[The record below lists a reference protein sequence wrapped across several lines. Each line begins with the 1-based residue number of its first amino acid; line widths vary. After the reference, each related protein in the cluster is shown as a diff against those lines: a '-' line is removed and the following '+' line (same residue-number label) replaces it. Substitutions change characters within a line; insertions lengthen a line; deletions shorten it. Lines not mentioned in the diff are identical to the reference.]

1 MKQKNLNIGRLT
13 PPYDKKIGKTM
24 TKFINRTAPLAFASV
39 AMLLASCAND
49 EFTGSNTTASENT
62 AIGFNMQ
69 TSSQT
74 RADETDAPTK
84 LGKMF
89 IVWGEKNE
97 TDGKKASETDL
108 VFKNYVVKYTASSA
122 NTTTSNTKGWEYV
135 GIDHKSYNS
144 NVSPNIGES
153 AQTIK
158 YWDDSATSYTFT
170 AVSAKE
176 DDITKGNVKITKN
189 EGSTDESSTG
199 TVYDKGYTIELG
211 TGATPGSIYYADR
224 NNITKGESGYDHK
237 PVTMT
242 FRNFQSK
249 IRFGIYETVPGYKV
263 AITGIKYKTDATTTV
278 THPTEGEDADKTF
291 GVDGNFVIVGKSS
304 TENSENTKYTVTYT
318 SDNKAQVAIAT
329 GYNSQTYLNTGGT
342 NWLSTSQTSP
352 VGTTSSNPTWDNVT
366 TTSGDDNQNTTTVNY
381 TAILPNPSNATDMK
395 LTVSYEL
402 YSEDTG
408 EKITCTD
415 RTAVV
420 PAAYCQWKS
429 NYAYTYIF
437 KISDKSAELYPI
449 TFDAA
454 VVTDEVGKQETIT
467 IVEEPSITTF
477 GYDETSKKVITGKD
491 EYETGNT
498 IYASVVDATESGD
511 GSKAVTLSVAE
522 NAANIALYTVTTDNA
537 TTYPITEASV
547 ANAIANSTVTTS
559 KKITCTKVDIKTSG
573 DDTPIIVT
581 SVPAED
587 GTTRNLSALKW
598 KPTEAKTYAVEY
610 TKNDTKTYKIVKVV
624 TAANGGE

>member
-1 MKQKNLNIGRLT
+1 MRTENMKTRGLT
-13 PPYDKKIGKTM
+13 PPYDKTITKTM

-122 NTTTSNTKGWEYV
+122 NTTTRNTNNWEYV
-135 GIDHKSYNS
+135 GIDHSNYNT
-144 NVSPNIGES
+144 NVSPNIGAS
-153 AQTIK
+153 VAQTIK

-176 DDITKGNVKITKN
+176 NDIKEGKVKITKN
-189 EGSTDESSTG
+189 EGKSTDSETG
-199 TVYDKGYTIELG
+199 TVYDKGYTIELA
-211 TGATPGSIYYADR
+211 TGATPGDIYYADR
-224 NNITKGESGYDHK
+224 NVISKGESGYDHK

-249 IRFGIYETVPGYKV
+249 IRFAMYETIPGYKV
-263 AITGIKYKTDATTTV
+263 VVTGVKYGTAEQDITNK
-278 THPTEGEDADKTF
+278 F
-291 GVDGNFVIVGKSS
+291 GVDGQFVTVGDK
-304 TENSENTKYTVTYT
+304 TKYTVTYETNSSSNENKVKVAVDAQSAT
-318 SDNKAQVAIAT
+318 SKTLDAGTDGIIAT
-329 GYNSQTYLNTGGT
+329 TKDSPLNT
-342 NWLSTSQTSP
+342 TSAD
-352 VGTTSSNPTWDNVT
+352 PTYDAKDK
-366 TTSGDDNQNTTTVNY
+366 GY

-498 IYASVVDATESGD
+498 IYASVVETGTT
-511 GSKAVTLSVAE
+511 GSSVATLTSD
-522 NAANIALYTVTTDNA
+522 NVKLYTVTTDNA

-547 ANAIANSTVTTS
+547 ANAIANSTTS
-559 KKITCTKVDIKTSG
+559 GPIKTESVNISTSG
-573 DDTPIIVT
+573 DNTPVIV
-581 SVPAED
+581 SEVPAED

-610 TKNDTKTYKIVKVV
+610 TKDSKKTYKIVKVV
-624 TAANGGE
+624 TAQGN

>member
-1 MKQKNLNIGRLT
+1 MRTENMKTRGLT
-13 PPYDKKIGKTM
+13 PPYDKTITKTM
-24 TKFINRTAPLAFASV
+24 TKFINRTAPLAIASV

-49 EFTGSNTTASENT
+49 EFTGSKTTTASENT
-62 AIGFNMQ
+62 TIAFNMQ
-69 TSSQT
+69 GSSQI
-74 RADETDAPTK
+74 RSTDDAHTK
-84 LGKMF
+84 LGDMF

-97 TDGKKASETDL
+97 TDGTKASETDL
-108 VFKNYVVKYTASSA
+108 VFKNYVVKYTQNSA
-122 NTTTSNTKGWEYV
+122 NTTTSNTNNWEYV
-135 GIDHKSYNS
+135 GIDHSSYNT

-176 DDITKGNVKITKN
+176 DDITSGKVKITKN
-189 EGSTDESSTG
+189 EGKSSTDSETG
-199 TVYDKGYTIELG
+199 SVYDKGYTIELG
-211 TGATPGSIYYADR
+211 TGATPGDIYYADR
-224 NNITKGESGYDHK
+224 NVISKGEGYSHNA
-237 PVTMT
+237 VTMT

-249 IRFGIYETVPGYKV
+249 IRFAMYETIPGYKV
-263 AITGIKYKTDATTTV
+263 VVTGVKYNN
-278 THPTEGEDADKTF
+278 TEHKSSDTETAAF
-291 GVDGNFVIVGKSS
+291 GVDGKFVTVGD
-304 TENSENTKYTVTYT
+304 NTKYTVTYETNSSSNENKVKVAVDENSSTQDYCTAGTDGILKT
-318 SDNKAQVAIAT
+318 SKE
-329 GYNSQTYLNTGGT
+329 
-342 NWLSTSQTSP
+342 SP
-352 VGTTSSNPTWDNVT
+352 LGTTSANPTYDANGGAY
-366 TTSGDDNQNTTTVNY
+366 TS
-381 TAILPNPSNATDMK
+381 ILPNPSNTTDIK

-454 VVTDEVGKQETIT
+454 VVTDEVGNQETIT
-467 IVEEPSITTF
+467 TVEEPSITTF
-477 GYDETSKKVITGKD
+477 GYDETTKKVITGKD
-491 EYETGNT
+491 EYEVNNT

-522 NAANIALYTVTTDNA
+522 NAANIALYTVESSDPTNF
-537 TTYPITEASV
+537 PITEASV
-547 ANAIANSTVTTS
+547 ANAIANSTVTS
-559 KKITCTKVDIKTSG
+559 KKITCTTVSINASG
-573 DDTPIIVT
+573 DNLPLIVT
-581 SVPAED
+581 TVPAED

-598 KPTEAKTYAVEY
+598 KPTTATTYAVEY
-610 TKNDTKTYKIVKVV
+610 TKNNTKTYKIVKVV
-624 TAANGGE
+624 AKSQD

>member
-1 MKQKNLNIGRLT
+1 MKTRGLT
-13 PPYDKKIGKTM
+13 PPYDKTITKTM
-24 TKFINRTAPLAFASV
+24 TKFINRTAPLAIASV

-49 EFTGSNTTASENT
+49 EFTGSKTPASENT
-62 AIGFNMQ
+62 TIAFNMQ
-69 TSSQT
+69 GSSQI
-74 RADETDAPTK
+74 RSEETDAAHTK
-84 LGKMF
+84 LGDMF

-122 NTTTSNTKGWEYV
+122 NTTTRNTNNWEYV
-135 GIDHKSYNS
+135 GIDHS
-144 NVSPNIGES
+144 NYTTNVTPNIGTT

-176 DDITKGNVKITKN
+176 DDITSGKVKITKS
-189 EGSTDESSTG
+189 EGKSSTDSETG

-211 TGATPGSIYYADR
+211 TGATPDSIYYADR

-249 IRFGIYETVPGYKV
+249 IRFAMYETIPGYKV
-263 AITGIKYKTDATTTV
+263 VVTGVKYNNTEHKSGDTETV
-278 THPTEGEDADKTF
+278 AF
-291 GVDGNFVIVGKSS
+291 GVDGKFVTVGDK
-304 TENSENTKYTVTYT
+304 TKYTVTYETNSSSNENKVKVAVDENSSTQDYCTAGSDGILKT
-318 SDNKAQVAIAT
+318 SKE
-329 GYNSQTYLNTGGT
+329 
-342 NWLSTSQTSP
+342 SP
-352 VGTTSSNPTWDNVT
+352 LATTSASPTYDEK
-366 TTSGDDNQNTTTVNY
+366 SGAH
-381 TAILPNPSNATDMK
+381 TAILPNPSNTTDMK

-467 IVEEPSITTF
+467 TVEEPSITTF

-511 GSKAVTLSVAE
+511 GSKAVTLSVAD
-522 NAANIALYTVTTDNA
+522 NAANIALYTVESSDPTNF
-537 TTYPITEASV
+537 PITEASV
-547 ANAIANSTVTTS
+547 ANAIKNSTTNGP
-559 KKITCTKVDIKTSG
+559 IKTTTVSINTTG
-573 DDTPIIVT
+573 TEAPIIVT

-610 TKNDTKTYKIVKVV
+610 TKDSKKTYKIVKVV
-624 TAANGGE
+624 TAANSDE

>member
-1 MKQKNLNIGRLT
+1 MRTENMKTRGLT
-13 PPYDKKIGKTM
+13 PPYDKSITKTM
-24 TKFINRTAPLAFASV
+24 TKFINRTAPLAIASV

-49 EFTGSNTTASENT
+49 EFTGSKTTPASENT
-62 AIGFNMQ
+62 TIAFNMQ
-69 TSSQT
+69 GSSQIRST
-74 RADETDAPTK
+74 DDAPTK
-84 LGKMF
+84 LGNMF

-97 TDGKKASETDL
+97 TDGKKASKTNL
-108 VFKNYVVKYTASSA
+108 VFKNYVVKYTQNSA
-122 NTTTSNTKGWEYV
+122 NTTTSNTNNWEYV
-135 GIDHKSYNS
+135 GIDHSSYTT
-144 NVSPNIGES
+144 NVTPNIGES

-158 YWDDSATSYTFT
+158 YWDDSASSYTFT

-176 DDITKGNVKITKN
+176 NDIKEGKVKITKN
-189 EGSTDESSTG
+189 EGSTGESSTG
-199 TVYDKGYTIELG
+199 TVYDKGYTIELD

-224 NNITKGESGYDHK
+224 NNVTKTDGSFSYQ

-263 AITGIKYKTDATTTV
+263 VITGIKYKTDASTTV
-278 THPTEGEDADKTF
+278 THPTEGDKTF
-291 GVDGNFVIVGKSS
+291 GVDGNFVIVGKSN
-304 TENSENTKYTVTYT
+304 TDGSENTKYTVTYT

-342 NWLSTSQTSP
+342 TWLSTSQTSP

-366 TTSGDDNQNTTTVNY
+366 TTTGENNSTTTTVNY

-437 KISDKSAELYPI
+437 KISDKSAKLYPI

-454 VVTDEVGKQETIT
+454 VVTDEVGEQKTIT
-467 IVEEPSITTF
+467 TVEEPSITTF
-477 GYDETSKKVITGKD
+477 GYDETSKKVITDKD

-522 NAANIALYTVTTDNA
+522 NQKNIALYTVTTDNA

-547 ANAIANSTVTTS
+547 ANAIANSTVTTG
-559 KKITCTKVDIKTSG
+559 KKITCTPVSINASG
-573 DDTPIIVT
+573 DTTPVIVT

-587 GTTRNLSALKW
+587 GTTRTLSALKW
-598 KPTEAKTYAVEY
+598 KPTTAATYAVEY

-624 TAANGGE
+624 AAQTGN

>member
-13 PPYDKKIGKTM
+13 PPYDKKNGKTM

-74 RADETDAPTK
+74 RADDDAPTK
-84 LGKMF
+84 LGNMF

-97 TDGKKASETDL
+97 SNDGKKASETDL

-122 NTTTSNTKGWEYV
+122 NTTTSNTNNWEYV
-135 GIDHKSYNS
+135 GIDHSNYNT
-144 NVSPNIGES
+144 NVSPNIGAS
-153 AQTIK
+153 VAQTIK

-176 DDITKGNVKITKN
+176 NDIKEGKVKITKN
-189 EGSTDESSTG
+189 EGKSTDSETG
-199 TVYDKGYTIELG
+199 TVYDKGYTIELA
-211 TGATPGSIYYADR
+211 TGATPGDIYYADR

-249 IRFGIYETVPGYKV
+249 IRFAMYETIPGYKV
-263 AITGIKYKTDATTTV
+263 VVTGVKYGDA
-278 THPTEGEDADKTF
+278 ESDISDKF
-291 GVDGNFVIVGKSS
+291 GVDGQFVTVGDK
-304 TENSENTKYTVTYT
+304 TKYTVTYETNSSSNENKVKVAVDAQSAT
-318 SDNKAQVAIAT
+318 SKTLDAGTSGIIAT
-329 GYNSQTYLNTGGT
+329 TKDSPLNT
-342 NWLSTSQTSP
+342 TSAD
-352 VGTTSSNPTWDNVT
+352 PTY
-366 TTSGDDNQNTTTVNY
+366 DDKDKGY
-381 TAILPNPSNATDMK
+381 TAILPNPSNTTDMK

-467 IVEEPSITTF
+467 TVEEPSITTF
-477 GYDETSKKVITGKD
+477 GYDETNKKVITDKD
-491 EYETGNT
+491 EYEVNNI

-522 NAANIALYTVTTDNA
+522 NAANIALYTVESSDPTNF
-537 TTYPITEASV
+537 PITEASV
-547 ANAIANSTVTTS
+547 ANAIAHNTTS
-559 KKITCTKVDIKTSG
+559 GPIKTTTVAINASG
-573 DDTPIIVT
+573 DTAPVIV
-581 SVPAED
+581 SEVPAED
-587 GTTRNLSALKW
+587 GTTRTLSALKW

-610 TKNDTKTYKIVKVV
+610 TKDNKKTYKIVKVV

>member
-1 MKQKNLNIGRLT
+1 
-13 PPYDKKIGKTM
+13 M

-122 NTTTSNTKGWEYV
+122 NTTTSNTNNWEYV
-135 GIDHKSYNS
+135 GIDHSNYNT
-144 NVSPNIGES
+144 NVSPNIGAS
-153 AQTIK
+153 VAQTIK

-176 DDITKGNVKITKN
+176 DDITSGKVKITKN
-189 EGSTDESSTG
+189 EGSTSDASDNGS
-199 TVYDKGYTIELG
+199 VYDKGYTIELG

-224 NNITKGESGYDHK
+224 NNITKTDGSFSHQ

-263 AITGIKYKTDATTTV
+263 VITGIKYKTDVSTTV
-278 THPTEGEDADKTF
+278 SHPTEGDDADKTF
-291 GVDGNFVIVGKSS
+291 GVDGNFVIVGKSN
-304 TENSENTKYTVTYT
+304 TDGSENTKYTVTYT

-329 GYNSQTYLNTGGT
+329 QYNSQTYLNTGGT

-366 TTSGDDNQNTTTVNY
+366 TTSGDNSQTTTTVNY
-381 TAILPNPSNATDMK
+381 TAILPNPSNTTDMK

-467 IVEEPSITTF
+467 TVEEPSITTF
-477 GYDETSKKVITGKD
+477 ATRTADGKTTVVTGENEYKVGDE
-491 EYETGNT
+491 

-511 GSKAVTLSVAE
+511 GSKAVTLSVAD
-522 NAANIALYTVTTDNA
+522 NQKNIALYTVESTDA
-537 TTYPITEASV
+537 TNFPITEASV
-547 ANAIANSTVTTS
+547 ANSIANSTVTTG
-559 KKITCTKVDIKTSG
+559 KKITCTPVSINTSG

-610 TKNDTKTYKIVKVV
+610 TKDSKKTYKIVKVV
-624 TAANGGE
+624 AAQN

>member
-74 RADETDAPTK
+74 RADDDAPTK
-84 LGKMF
+84 LGNMF

-97 TDGKKASETDL
+97 TGGKKAEDANL

>member
-1 MKQKNLNIGRLT
+1 
-13 PPYDKKIGKTM
+13 M
-24 TKFINRTAPLAFASV
+24 TKFINRTAPLAIASV

-49 EFTGSNTTASENT
+49 EFTGSKTTPASENT
-62 AIGFNMQ
+62 TIAFNMQ
-69 TSSQT
+69 GSSQIRST
-74 RADETDAPTK
+74 DDAPTK
-84 LGKMF
+84 LGNMF

-108 VFKNYVVKYTASSA
+108 VFKNYVVKYTTGSA

-135 GIDHKSYNS
+135 GIDHSSYNS

-170 AVSAKE
+170 AVSALE
-176 DDITKGNVKITKN
+176 TDISSGKVKISKN
-189 EGSTDESSTG
+189 EGSTEDGSTG

-211 TGATPGSIYYADR
+211 TGASAGNIYYADR
-224 NNITKGESGYDHK
+224 NNVTKTDGSFSHQ

-249 IRFGIYETVPGYKV
+249 IRFAMYETIPGYKV
-263 AITGIKYKTDATTTV
+263 VVTGVKYNN
-278 THPTEGEDADKTF
+278 TEHKSSDTETAAF
-291 GVDGNFVIVGKSS
+291 GVDGKFVTVGD
-304 TENSENTKYTVTYT
+304 NTKYTVTYETNSSSNENKVKVAVDENSSTQDYCTAGTDGILKT
-318 SDNKAQVAIAT
+318 SKE
-329 GYNSQTYLNTGGT
+329 
-342 NWLSTSQTSP
+342 SP
-352 VGTTSSNPTWDNVT
+352 LATTSANPTYDAK
-366 TTSGDDNQNTTTVNY
+366 DKAY
-381 TAILPNPSNATDMK
+381 TAILPNPSNTTDMK

-454 VVTDEVGKQETIT
+454 VVTDEVGNQETIT
-467 IVEEPSITTF
+467 TVEEPSITTF
-477 GYDETSKKVITGKD
+477 GYDETTQKVITGKD
-491 EYETGNT
+491 EYEVNNV
-498 IYASVVDATESGD
+498 IYASVVDATETGD

-522 NAANIALYTVTTDNA
+522 NAANIALYTVTTDDA
-537 TTYPITEASV
+537 TKYPITEASV
-547 ANAIANSTVTTS
+547 ANAILHTGG
-559 KKITCTKVDIKTSG
+559 KITCTKVDIKTSG
-573 DDTPIIVT
+573 DDTPIIV
-581 SVPAED
+581 SEVPAED

-598 KPTEAKTYAVEY
+598 KPTTAATYAVEY
-610 TKNDTKTYKIVKVV
+610 TKDNTKTYKIVKVV
-624 TAANGGE
+624 AATQN

>member
-1 MKQKNLNIGRLT
+1 MRTENMKTRGLT
-13 PPYDKKIGKTM
+13 PPYDKTITKTM

-74 RADETDAPTK
+74 RADETDAHTK
-84 LGKMF
+84 LGEMF

-122 NTTTSNTKGWEYV
+122 NTTTSNTNNWEYV
-135 GIDHKSYNS
+135 GIDHSSYNS
-144 NVSPNIGES
+144 NVSPNIGAS
-153 AQTIK
+153 VAQTIK

-176 DDITKGNVKITKN
+176 NDIKEGKVKITKN
-189 EGSTDESSTG
+189 EGKSTDSETG
-199 TVYDKGYTIELG
+199 TVYDKGYTIELA
-211 TGATPGSIYYADR
+211 TGATPDNIYYADR

-249 IRFGIYETVPGYKV
+249 IRFAMYETIPGYKV
-263 AITGIKYKTDATTTV
+263 VVTGVKYGTAEQDITNK
-278 THPTEGEDADKTF
+278 F
-291 GVDGNFVIVGKSS
+291 GVDGQFVTVGDK
-304 TENSENTKYTVTYT
+304 TKYTVTYETNSSSNENKVKVAVDAQSAT
-318 SDNKAQVAIAT
+318 SKTLEAGTNGIIAT
-329 GYNSQTYLNTGGT
+329 SKE
-342 NWLSTSQTSP
+342 SP
-352 VGTTSSNPTWDNVT
+352 LDTTSANPTY
-366 TTSGDDNQNTTTVNY
+366 DDKDKGY

-467 IVEEPSITTF
+467 TVEEPSITTF

-491 EYETGNT
+491 EYEVNNI

-511 GSKAVTLSVAE
+511 GSKAVTLSVAD
-522 NAANIALYTVTTDNA
+522 NQKNIALYTVESTDA
-537 TTYPITEASV
+537 TNFPITEASV
-547 ANAIANSTVTTS
+547 ANAIKNSTTNGP
-559 KKITCTKVDIKTSG
+559 IKTTTVSINTTG
-573 DDTPIIVT
+573 TEAPIIVT

-587 GTTRNLSALKW
+587 GTTRTLSALKW
-598 KPTEAKTYAVEY
+598 KPTTAATYAVEY
-610 TKNDTKTYKIVKVV
+610 TKNSKKTYKIVKVV
-624 TAANGGE
+624 AAQN

>member
-1 MKQKNLNIGRLT
+1 MCKIMKQKNLNIGRLT

-74 RADETDAPTK
+74 RADDDAPTK

-97 TDGKKASETDL
+97 TDGKKAEDANL

-122 NTTTSNTKGWEYV
+122 NTTTSNTNNWEYV
-135 GIDHKSYNS
+135 GIDHKSYNN

-263 AITGIKYKTDATTTV
+263 AITGIKYKTDASTTV
-278 THPTEGEDADKTF
+278 SHPTTGDDADKTF

-304 TENSENTKYTVTYT
+304 TEGSENTKYTVTYT
-318 SDNKAQVAIAT
+318 SDNKAQVTLAE

-342 NWLSTSQTSP
+342 NWLFTSQTSP

-366 TTSGDDNQNTTTVNY
+366 TTTGENNSTTTTVNY

-467 IVEEPSITTF
+467 TVEEPSITTF
-477 GYDETSKKVITGKD
+477 ATRTADGKTTVVTGENEYKVGDE
-491 EYETGNT
+491 

-511 GSKAVTLSVAE
+511 GSKAVTLSVAD
-522 NAANIALYTVTTDNA
+522 NQKNIALYTVESTDA
-537 TTYPITEASV
+537 TNFPITEASV
-547 ANAIANSTVTTS
+547 ANAIKNSTTNGP
-559 KKITCTKVDIKTSG
+559 IKTTTVSINTTG
-573 DDTPIIVT
+573 TEAPIIVT

-610 TKNDTKTYKIVKVV
+610 TKNSKKTYKIVKVV
-624 TAANGGE
+624 AAQN

>member
-1 MKQKNLNIGRLT
+1 MRTENMKTRGLT
-13 PPYDKKIGKTM
+13 PPYDKTITKTM
-24 TKFINRTAPLAFASV
+24 TKFINRTAPLAIASI

-49 EFTGSNTTASENT
+49 EFTGSKSTTSENT

-74 RADETDAPTK
+74 RAEGDDAHTK
-84 LGKMF
+84 LGNMF

-108 VFKNYVVKYTASSA
+108 VFKNYVVKYTQNSA
-122 NTTTSNTKGWEYV
+122 NTTTSNTNNWEYV
-135 GIDHKSYNS
+135 GIDHSSYNS
-144 NVSPNIGES
+144 NVSPNIGTT

-176 DDITKGNVKITKN
+176 DDITSGKVKITKN
-189 EGSTDESSTG
+189 EGKSSTDSETG
-199 TVYDKGYTIELG
+199 SVYDKGYTIELG
-211 TGATPGSIYYADR
+211 TGASAGNIYYADR
-224 NNITKGESGYDHK
+224 NNVTKTDGSFSHQ

-249 IRFGIYETVPGYKV
+249 IRFAMYETIPGYKV
-263 AITGIKYKTDATTTV
+263 VVTGVKYNN
-278 THPTEGEDADKTF
+278 TEHKSSDTETAAF
-291 GVDGNFVIVGKSS
+291 GVDGKFVTVGDK
-304 TENSENTKYTVTYT
+304 TKYTVTYETNSSSNENKVKVAVDENSSTQDYCTAGSDGILKT
-318 SDNKAQVAIAT
+318 SKE
-329 GYNSQTYLNTGGT
+329 
-342 NWLSTSQTSP
+342 SP
-352 VGTTSSNPTWDNVT
+352 LGTTSANPTYDAKDK
-366 TTSGDDNQNTTTVNY
+366 GY

-449 TFDAA
+449 TFDAT
-454 VVTDEVGKQETIT
+454 VVTDEVGNQETIT
-467 IVEEPSITTF
+467 TVEEPSITTF
-477 GYDETSKKVITGKD
+477 GYDETNKKVITDKD
-491 EYETGNT
+491 EYEVNNT
-498 IYASVVDATESGD
+498 IYASVVETGTSG
-511 GSKAVTLSVAE
+511 SSVAE
-522 NAANIALYTVTTDNA
+522 LTSENVKLYTVTTDDA
-537 TTYPITEASV
+537 TKYPITEVSV
-547 ANAIANSTVTTS
+547 ANAIAHNTTS
-559 KKITCTKVDIKTSG
+559 GPIKTESVG
-573 DDTPIIVT
+573 IKTTGTDDPIIV
-581 SVPAED
+581 SQVPAED

-598 KPTEAKTYAVEY
+598 KPTTAATYAVEY
-610 TKNDTKTYKIVKVV
+610 TKDSKKTYKIVKVV
-624 TAANGGE
+624 AAQGN